1 MDYVRN
7 CFSEPGV
14 YVARWMDGNQEATV
28 QLQRFFYVMSLP
40 SRIQRTR
47 KKTAAMLMYKEIEA
61 SGDRWRGIL
70 IMLLVCK
77 ENSAM

>member
-1 MDYVRN
+1 
-7 CFSEPGV
+7 
-14 YVARWMDGNQEATV
+14 MDGWKPRSHCAAAEVFLCDVIAFKNTKD
-28 QLQRFFYVMSLP
+28 
-40 SRIQRTR
+40 T